1 MITLTTA
8 GLHIDNSCFG
18 SGMLLTRVTPYKAYQ
33 DGKPLNDVAG
43 YKYAVVLPSRAYEM
57 LEVQVPGAKAMDLN
71 PGESIPVTFDNL
83 RVRPY
88 FDFKRNALAFTA
100 QADGIHKADGKH

>member
-1 MITLTTA
+1 
-8 GLHIDNSCFG
+8 
-18 SGMLLTRVTPYKAYQ
+18 
-33 DGKPLNDVAG
+33 
-43 YKYAVVLPSRAYEM
+43 M
-57 LEVQVPGAKAMDLN
+57 LEVKVPGAKAMDLN
-71 PGESIPVTFDNL
+71 PGESIPVAFDNL

>member
-8 GLHIDNSCFG
+8 GLFIDNSCFG
-18 SGMLLTRVTPYKAYQ
+18 SAMLLTRVTAYKTYQ

-43 YKYAVVLPSRAYEM
+43 YKYTVVLPSRAYEM
-57 LEVQVPGAKAMDLN
+57 LEVKVPGAKALDLN
-71 PGESIPVTFDNL
+71 PGESIPVAFDNL

-100 QADGIHKADGKH
+100 QADGIHKADGKR

>member
-57 LEVQVPGAKAMDLN
+57 LEVKVPGAKAMDLN
-71 PGESIPVTFDNL
+71 PGESIPVVL
-83 RVRPY
+83 SY

-100 QADGIHKADGKH
+100 QADGIHKANGKH